1 MYQYF
6 EQSKLSKH
14 WYLSIPVIFL
24 GIVGG
29 TTSILPGKLAIFSL
43 MVTAAIAIVIQYEK
57 PALAK
62 LYAPVKEKT
71 WRWVIPIVIITIVV
85 TFATIFLGQALG
97 IQSVANGA
105 LDGPG
110 TVGQKLFQLVLVC
123 VSLIGEEMITAVMTL
138 PFFSLLLSRM
148 DEDKAWWIAEV
159 IGSVLFGLMHVNV
172 YHFNMY
178 QCIVATGL
186 TRLPFT
192 WLWKKSDSLTTAIVA
207 HILYDVILFLP
218 EIFS

>member
-1 MYQYF
+1 
-6 EQSKLSKH
+6 
-14 WYLSIPVIFL
+14 
-24 GIVGG
+24 
-29 TTSILPGKLAIFSL
+29 
-43 MVTAAIAIVIQYEK
+43 
-57 PALAK
+57 
-62 LYAPVKEKT
+62 
-71 WRWVIPIVIITIVV
+71 
-85 TFATIFLGQALG
+85 
-97 IQSVANGA
+97 
-105 LDGPG
+105 
-110 TVGQKLFQLVLVC
+110 
-123 VSLIGEEMITAVMTL
+123 MITAVMTL
-138 PFFSLLLSRM
+138 PFFSLLLSRV
-148 DEDKAWWIAEV
+148 DEDKAWWIAAV

>member
-1 MYQYF
+1 
-6 EQSKLSKH
+6 
-14 WYLSIPVIFL
+14 
-24 GIVGG
+24 
-29 TTSILPGKLAIFSL
+29 
-43 MVTAAIAIVIQYEK
+43 MVASAIAIVIQYEK

-62 LYAPVKEKT
+62 LCAPVKEKT

-110 TVGQKLFQLVLVC
+110 TVGQKLFQLALVC
-123 VSLIGEEMITAVMTL
+123 VSLIGEEMFTAVMTL
-138 PFFSLLLSRM
+138 PFT
-148 DEDKAWWIAEV
+148 
-159 IGSVLFGLMHVNV
+159 
-172 YHFNMY
+172 
-178 QCIVATGL
+178 C
-186 TRLPFT
+186 
-192 WLWKKSDSLTTAIVA
+192 LWKKSDSLTTAIVA

>member
-43 MVTAAIAIVIQYEK
+43 MVAAAIAIVIQYEK

-85 TFATIFLGQALG
+85 TFVTIFLGQALG

-138 PFFSLLLSRM
+138 PFFSLLLSRV
-148 DEDKAWWIAEV
+148 DEDKAWWIAAV

>member
-43 MVTAAIAIVIQYEK
+43 MVAAAIAIVIQYEK

-62 LYAPVKEKT
+62 LYAPVKAKT

-138 PFFSLLLSRM
+138 PFFSLLLSRV
-148 DEDKAWWIAEV
+148 DEDKAWWIAAV

-218 EIFS
+218 QIFS

>member
-43 MVTAAIAIVIQYEK
+43 MVAAAIAIVIQYEK

-138 PFFSLLLSRM
+138 PFFSLLLSRV
-148 DEDKAWWIAEV
+148 DEDKAWWIAAV